1 MRTPVAY
8 LASYLLSVLGNAI
21 AAVAFPL
28 IVLDVTGSALGAGIV
43 AASTAVP
50 AIVAGMFMGVV
61 IDRIN
66 KRTSSV
72 LTDLIS
78 AACVAALPVVDMIWG
93 LALGWFIL
101 FGILGSLGDV
111 PGLTARDALLPAI
124 VRSGS
129 LTSERLVGLRES
141 FGAVAL
147 LLGPALA
154 GTLMAVFGGSTLLW
168 VTAAT
173 SAAAAVCTLLIPRPV
188 GEVASAGTRAGGAWA
203 ELRAGWR
210 VLARSRFLVATTMLG
225 VAAVVVLTGFQGL
238 VLPVY
243 FTMVDEPGMLGFVL
257 TALAAGS
264 LLGGGVY
271 AAAGARGRR
280 AIWLVAGL
288 VGTTAG
294 FAVIAGLASIAAVF
308 GGAVLVGVAN
318 GVFGSLIGVLMIER
332 IPEAMRGRIMGTQ
345 NAIMTAAPTVGI
357 VVAALVTEY
366 GSVEAAAVVVPLVWL
381 IGVALFTRPVLRNLE
396 ADEQRPIAH
405 EAVTIDAQR

>member
-1 MRTPVAY
+1 MRTPAAY
-8 LASYLLSVLGNAI
+8 LVSHLLSILGNSI

-72 LTDLIS
+72 LTDLVS
-78 AACVAALPVVDMIWG
+78 AACVGALPVVDMVSG
-93 LALGWFIL
+93 LELGWFIL

-111 PGLTARDALLPAI
+111 PGMTARDALLPAI
-124 VRSGS
+124 VRSGALS
-129 LTSERLVGLRES
+129 AERLVGLRES

-168 VTAAT
+168 VTAGT
-173 SAAAAVCTLLIPRPV
+173 SAAAAMCTLLIPRRV
-188 GEVASAGTRAGGAWA
+188 GDMAASGIPTGGAWA
-203 ELRAGWR
+203 ELRDGWR
-210 VLARSRFLVATTMLG
+210 VLARSRFLVATTLLG
-225 VAAVVVLTGFQGL
+225 VAAVVVLTGYQGL

-264 LLGGGVY
+264 LLGGGVF

-280 AIWLVAGL
+280 AIWLLVGL

-308 GGAVLVGVAN
+308 GGALLVGLAN

-357 VVAALVTEY
+357 VIAALVTEY
-366 GSVEAAAVVVPLVWL
+366 RSVQAAALVVPLVWL
-381 IGVALFTRPVLRNLE
+381 VAVALFTRPVLRNVE
-396 ADEQRPIAH
+396 ANGQHPIVH
-405 EAVTIDAQR
+405 EAVTVDAER